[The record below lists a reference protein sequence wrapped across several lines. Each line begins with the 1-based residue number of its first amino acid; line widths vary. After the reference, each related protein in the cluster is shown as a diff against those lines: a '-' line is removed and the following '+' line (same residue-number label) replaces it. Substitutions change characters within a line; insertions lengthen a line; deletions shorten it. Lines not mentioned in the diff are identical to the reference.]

1 MNQKEKLTEATVLA
15 LQGKLVEVTNQESV
29 INNTNINEATSDI
42 SDIFQSLN
50 YRYKYIDCQIKNSTI
65 YIEYQTQ
72 ENIYEDDAANI
83 ASKVKPEIQ
92 KIVNNYGLQVNKCIM
107 DIYDRSGQYENGELE
122 QTISLKPG
130 VLKKVSKS
138 KLSEERIAEIGRA
151 IIYNDF
157 STADDVITN
166 GMENIY
172 DWIRACFDPKS
183 DYYIKGIEEY
193 SDLDTNDKVTMQA
206 LALYMIKKV
215 TYNVQQQYGDEE
227 WTVTDSKNACGYNN
241 FKKAK

>member
-1 MNQKEKLTEATVLA
+1 MNPKEKLIEATIKA
-15 LQGKLVEVTNQESV
+15 LQGKLVEATNQESV

-138 KLSEERIAEIGRA
+138 KLSEERIAEIGDA

-157 STADDVITN
+157 DTAEDVITN
-166 GMENIY
+166 GLENIY
-172 DWIRACFDPKS
+172 DWIRYSFDPQS
-183 DYYIKGIEEY
+183 DYYIKGIEKY
-193 SDLDTNDKVTMQA
+193 SDLDTNNKSTMKS
-206 LALYMIKKV
+206 LALYMIKEV
-215 TYNVQQQYGDEE
+215 TYDVQSRYDDD
-227 WTVTDSKNACGYNN
+227 WTISDSKEACGYNEYR
-241 FKKAK
+241 